1 MLRSRT
7 VNKLRELASKGH
19 SIRQISKQLGLS
31 RNTVRKYLRSTPV
44 PAKRAGRR
52 SKLDPYKDQVEK
64 WVVKDGLLDCT
75 TMLERLLRSGYTGGV
90 TILRDYVH
98 PMRPPKG
105 GHQLVQRY
113 ETEPGKQMQIDWG
126 TFIYDVDGVRKKVYG
141 MTAIMSHSRSRFAL
155 YSKRCDTASLIRAIM
170 DALEYFG
177 GLPETI
183 LSDRMKSVLVR
194 VEDGALIWNSVYAD
208 FLAAI
213 GVAPRVCRPRTPQ
226 TKGKV
231 ERSIRVIKES
241 FWPGVR
247 FTDIADLNEQVFAW
261 CEARN
266 SRVHRTTHERPVRR
280 LQKENLHP
288 LPEGYAWERFRS
300 ERRRVSWDGF
310 ISFDGVLYGLPSD
323 PLTAGDVVDVTC
335 RDKEIQVWYRGQ
347 FVVRHAV
354 RQESGTTVWH
364 PEQFKNVLP
373 VNESRR
379 SLSPVGYQIPALEA
393 PHRMLS
399 DYDQIFGASEVKG

>member
-7 VNKLRELASKGH
+7 VNTIRELATSGH
-19 SIRQISKQLGLS
+19 SIRKISKQLGLS
-31 RNTVRKYLRSTPV
+31 RNTVRKYLRSNPM
-44 PAKRAGRR
+44 PAVRAARS
-52 SKLDPYKDQVEK
+52 SKLDPYKDQIQS
-64 WVVKDGLLDCT
+64 WVKDDHLLDCL
-75 TMLERLLRSGYTGGV
+75 TMLERLRASGYTGGV
-90 TILRDYVH
+90 TILRDFVH

-105 GHQLVQRY
+105 GHRAVQRY

-126 TFIYDVDGVRKKVYG
+126 TFMYERGGVRKKVYG
-141 MTAIMSHSRSRFAL
+141 MTAIMSHSRSRFVV

-183 LSDRMKSVLVR
+183 LSDRMKSVLVT
-194 VEDGALIWNSVYAD
+194 VEDGTLIWNSVYAD

-231 ERSIRVIKES
+231 ERSIRIVKES

-247 FTDIADLNEQVFAW
+247 FVDIGDLNEQVLAW

-266 SRVHRTTHERPVRR
+266 ERVHRTTHERPARR
-280 LQKENLHP
+280 LRNENLDP
-288 LPEGYAWERFRS
+288 LPQGYAWERVRS
-300 ERRRVSWDGF
+300 ERRRVSWGGF
-310 ISFDGVLYGLPSD
+310 ISFDGVRYGLPSD

-335 RDKEIQVWYRGQ
+335 RDKEIQVWYQGQIVRGQ
-347 FVVRHAV
+347 HY
-354 RQESGTTVWH
+354 SPPG
-364 PEQFKNVLP
+364 
-373 VNESRR
+373 SRVFPA
-379 SLSPVGYQIPALEA
+379 SIP
-393 PHRMLS
+393 
-399 DYDQIFGASEVKG
+399 I

>member
-1 MLRSRT
+1 

-19 SIRQISKQLGLS
+19 SIRQISKELGLS
-31 RNTVRKYLRSTPV
+31 RNTVRKYLRFSPV

-52 SKLDPYKDQVEK
+52 SKLDPYKDQIQTWVE
-64 WVVKDGLLDCT
+64 KDGLLDCT
-75 TMLERLLRSGYTGGV
+75 TMLGRLRASGYDGGV

-113 ETEPGKQMQIDWG
+113 ETDPGKQMQIDWG
-126 TFIYDVDGVRKKVYG
+126 TFMYEVDGKRKKVYG
-141 MTAIMSHSRSRFAL
+141 MTAIMSHSRARFVL

-194 VEDGALIWNSVYAD
+194 VEDGQLIWNSVYAD
-208 FLAAI
+208 FLSAI

-231 ERSIRVIKES
+231 ERSIRIIKES

-261 CEARN
+261 CEVRN
-266 SRVHRTTHERPVRR
+266 ARVHRTTHERPVLR
-280 LQKENLHP
+280 LKEENLHA
-288 LPEGYAWERFRS
+288 LPKGYAWERFRS
-300 ERRRVSWDGF
+300 ERRRVTWDGF
-310 ISFDGVLYGLPSD
+310 ISFDGVLYGLPSK

-335 RDKEIQVWYRGQ
+335 QGQEIQVWYRGQ

-379 SLSPVGYQIPALEA
+379 CLSPVGYQIPATQA
-393 PHRMLS
+393 PRRMLS
-399 DYDQIFGASEVKG
+399 DYDKIFGAGEVAR

>member
-7 VNKLRELASKGH
+7 VNTVRELASKGL
-19 SIRQISKQLGLS
+19 SIRQISKELELS
-31 RNTVRKYLRSTPV
+31 RNTVRKYLRSNPV
-44 PAKRAGRR
+44 PAVRAARS
-52 SKLDPYKDQVEK
+52 SKLDPYKDQIRS
-64 WVVKDGLLDCT
+64 WVQDDHLLDCL
-75 TMLERLLRSGYTGGV
+75 TMLERLCALGYAGGV
-90 TILRDYVH
+90 TILRDFVH

-105 GHQLVQRY
+105 GHQPLQRY

-126 TFIYDVDGVRKKVYG
+126 TFVYERDGVRKKVYG
-141 MTAIMSHSRSRFAL
+141 MTAIMSHSRSRFVV

-183 LSDRMKSVLVR
+183 LSDRMKSVLVT
-194 VEDGALIWNSVYAD
+194 VEDGSLIWNSVYAD

-231 ERSIRVIKES
+231 ERSIRIIKES
-241 FWPGVR
+241 FWPGIR
-247 FTDIADLNEQVFAW
+247 FVDIGDLNEQALAW
-261 CEARN
+261 CAARN
-266 SRVHRTTHERPVRR
+266 RRVHRTTHERPARR
-280 LQKENLHP
+280 LGQEKLRP

-347 FVVRHAV
+347 LVVRHAV

-364 PEQFKNVLP
+364 PEQFKSVLP
-373 VNESRR
+373 VAESRR
-379 SLSPVGYQIPALEA
+379 SPSPLGFQVPAVEA
-393 PHRMLS
+393 PRRRLS
-399 DYDQIFGASEVKG
+399 EYDKIFGASEVAT